1 LGDHLDWPAVPGLVL
16 EEHRPTLA
24 DLLRPRLAR
33 APRWLRWA
41 LAAMLVV
48 VVLLVLWRLLA
59 GGSDGETQ
67 YVHRTPVVFNF
78 HYPAPMHRVA
88 ARPPEIIRV
97 ERRRGSLFLDSFAVE
112 PLSLPPFRGDV
123 SGELPVYAE
132 REIEAL
138 RKRFPQDFE
147 LTREGKA
154 RVNAVPGYDV
164 QFRARLGERRLFG
177 RIVLLPEPAAGED
190 LADPTGELENARS
203 RRGVRLVMLATPASG
218 AVRPRDVGARGNLKT
233 PFRSFRFGTE
243 GP

>member
-1 LGDHLDWPAVPGLVL
+1 MPGLVL

-33 APRWLRWA
+33 APRWLRFA
-41 LAAMLVV
+41 LAAVLVV
-48 VVLLVLWRLLA
+48 VTLLVLWRVFA
-59 GGSDGETQ
+59 GGSSGETH
-67 YVHRTPVVFNF
+67 YVHSSPVVFNF
-78 HYPAPMHRVA
+78 RYPNAMHRA
-88 ARPPEIIRV
+88 APRAPEIIRV

-132 REIEAL
+132 REIDEL
-138 RKRFPQDFE
+138 RKRFPQEFQ

-164 QFRARLGERRLFG
+164 QFSARLGERRLLG
-177 RIVLLPEPAAGED
+177 RLVLLPEPAAGEN
-190 LADPTGELENARS
+190 LADASGELENARS
-203 RRGVRLVMLATPASG
+203 RRGVRLLMLATPASG

-233 PFRSFRFGTE
+233 PFRSFRFGTK

>member
-1 LGDHLDWPAVPGLVL
+1 VAGLVL
-16 EEHRPTLA
+16 EEHRPTLG
-24 DLLRPRLAR
+24 DLLRPRLSR
-33 APRWLRWA
+33 APRWVRWA
-41 LAAMLVV
+41 LVAV
-48 VVLLVLWRLLA
+48 VVLVVLFVLWRVFA
-59 GGSDGETQ
+59 GGSSGETH
-67 YVHRTPVVFNF
+67 YVHSSPVVFNF
-78 HYPAPMHRVA
+78 RYPDAMHRVA
-88 ARPPEIIRV
+88 PRSPEIIRV

-112 PLSLPPFRGDV
+112 PLALPPFRGDV

-138 RKRFPQDFE
+138 RKRFPDEFE

-177 RIVLLPEPAAGED
+177 RLVLLPEPAAGED
-190 LADPTGELENARS
+190 LSDASGELENARS
-203 RRGVRLVMLATPASG
+203 RRGVRLLMLATPASG

>member
-1 LGDHLDWPAVPGLVL
+1 VPGLVL
-16 EEHRPTLA
+16 DEHRPTLA

-41 LAAMLVV
+41 LAAVLVV
-48 VVLLVLWRLLA
+48 VVLLVFWRVFA
-59 GGSDGETQ
+59 GESSGETH
-67 YVHRTPVVFNF
+67 YVHRGALEFNF
-78 HYPAPMHRVA
+78 RYPDAMHRA
-88 ARPPEIIRV
+88 PARAPELVRV
-97 ERRRGSLFLDSFAVE
+97 ERTRDGLFLDSFAVE
-112 PLSLPPFRGDV
+112 PLALPPFRGNV
-123 SGELPVYAE
+123 SGLLPAYADQ
-132 REIEAL
+132 EIEAL

-177 RIVLLPEPAAGED
+177 RLVLLPEPAAGED

-203 RRGVRLVMLATPASG
+203 RRGVKLLMLATPASG